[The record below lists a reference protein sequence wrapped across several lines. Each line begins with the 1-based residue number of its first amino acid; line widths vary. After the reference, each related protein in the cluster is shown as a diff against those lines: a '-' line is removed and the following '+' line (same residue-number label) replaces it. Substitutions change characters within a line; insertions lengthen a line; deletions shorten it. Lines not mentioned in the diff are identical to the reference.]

1 MIRKLNRIVQDFL
14 RPKRLALGR
23 FLWDKK
29 NKKNEEL
36 IGENRLQMES
46 VKSILFLR
54 YDGKIGDM
62 VINTL
67 MFREIKK
74 RYKDIKIGVVARGAA
89 SDIIKFNPYV
99 DKIYGYEKGHESK
112 LAKKIA
118 EEEYD
123 VLIDF
128 SEMLRVNQMKFIN
141 LCKARVNI
149 GLDKKGWKLFDLSYE
164 KDYSKHITDMYARV
178 LKLLGIV
185 NPDLSYD
192 VFTDAESVDR
202 VDRKLREI
210 GNPKSIVIVNPYAAS
225 KHRSFNRQKILEI
238 GKKVLENPEDTLIL
252 IGEDSK
258 SDEIYKIVEELGERV
273 KYPMLHGILDV
284 AELISRARYV
294 ITPDTSIVHIGVAKG
309 VHMTAVYRLDTGDN
323 NSVVWGP
330 NSKLVKQVFS
340 KDIPK
345 LGEEAD
351 INMFDV
357 KEVVGEGIL

>member
-1 MIRKLNRIVQDFL
+1 MRSLIRKINRIVQDFL

-23 FLWDKK
+23 FLWDRKQE
-29 NKKNEEL
+29 KNEEL
-36 IGENRLQMES
+36 IEGNRVNMEK

-74 RYKDIKIGVVARGAA
+74 RYNDVKIGVVARGAA

-99 DKIYGYEKGHESK
+99 DRIYNYEKGQEPK

-118 EEEYD
+118 TEDYD

-141 LCKARVNI
+141 LCKAKVNI
-149 GLDKKGWKLFDLSYE
+149 GLDKKGWNLFDLSYE
-164 KDYSKHITDMYARV
+164 KDYNKHITDMYARV
-178 LKLLGIV
+178 LKVLGIDFS
-185 NPDLSYD
+185 DLSYD

-202 VDRKLREI
+202 IDRKLREL
-210 GNPKSIVIVNPYAAS
+210 GTLDRIVIINPYAAS
-225 KHRSFNRQKILEI
+225 KHRSFNRDKIIEI
-238 GKKVLENPEDTLIL
+238 AKRVLEDPRNTVLF
-252 IGEDSK
+252 IGEESR
-258 SDEIYKIVEELGERV
+258 SAEIYSIAEELGERA
-273 KYPMLHGILDV
+273 KYPKLHGILDV
-284 AELISRARYV
+284 AELIGRADYV
-294 ITPDTSIVHIGVAKG
+294 ITPDTSIVHIGVAKK

-340 KDIPK
+340 KDVAA

-357 KEVVGEGIL
+357 KEII

>member
-1 MIRKLNRIVQDFL
+1 MIRKINRIIQDFL
-14 RPKRLALGR
+14 RPKRLLLGR
-23 FLWDKK
+23 YFWDRKDE
-29 NKKNEEL
+29 KNEEL
-36 IGENRLQMES
+36 IGENRVKMKN

-99 DKIYGYEKGHESK
+99 DRIYNYEKGDEAR
-112 LAKKIA
+112 LAKKI
-118 EEEYD
+118 ESEGYD
-123 VLIDF
+123 ILIDF

-141 LCKARVNI
+141 LCKAKINI

-178 LKLLGIV
+178 LKLLGIDS
-185 NPDLSYD
+185 PDLSYD

-202 VDRKLREI
+202 IDRKLREI
-210 GNPKSIVIVNPYAAS
+210 GNPKDIILVNPYAAS
-225 KHRSFNRQKILEI
+225 KHRSFNREKILAI
-238 GKKVLENPEDTLIL
+238 GKKVLKNPENTLVF
-252 IGEDSK
+252 IGEESK
-258 SDEIYKIVEELGERV
+258 SEEIYKIAEELGERA

-284 AELISRARYV
+284 AELVGRARYV

-330 NSKLVKQVFS
+330 NSKLVKQLFS

-357 KEVVGEGIL
+357 EEIAGEGLL